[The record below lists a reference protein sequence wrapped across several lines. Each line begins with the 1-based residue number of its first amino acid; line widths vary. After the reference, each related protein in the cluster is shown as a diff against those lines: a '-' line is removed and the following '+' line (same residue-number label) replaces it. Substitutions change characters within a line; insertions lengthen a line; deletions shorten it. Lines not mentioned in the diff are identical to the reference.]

1 MDKRLSYGRIVGRKV
16 KIVKTGEIGICD
28 YYDRYERVFYIL
40 LESNKSKYNVD
51 GSTRCISCIREDF
64 EVM

>member
-16 KIVKTGEIGICD
+16 KIVETGEIGICD

-51 GSTRCISCIREDF
+51 GSTCCIRERF
-64 EVM
+64 